1 VNSAQA
7 PKADLVS
14 GTASGAARKGII
26 AAGIQ
31 EHDLVPGRSDRL
43 KDCLKLDRA
52 SGRAALAAISHVCRR
67 EDVSAGEVHAVA
79 SIEDDGVIGTLRFG
93 LEVIQRCMKLRV
105 GEILFSITLKP
116 CCRRSAETFPA
127 QGTFLYRLSITL
139 PSSRVMRIMCS
150 GRKVKPDSQ
159 REVSQ
164 FVILGAYRAWQKR
177 ARRRGTKD
185 ECFQWIT
192 KTAVPAIGT
201 E

>member
-105 GEILFSITLKP
+105 GEILFFDYLEAVLPEK
-116 CCRRSAETFPA
+116 CRDLSSAR
-127 QGTFLYRLSITL
+127 YLSL
-139 PSSRVMRIMCS
+139 SSLHNLAV
-150 GRKVKPDSQ
+150 
-159 REVSQ
+159 
-164 FVILGAYRAWQKR
+164 F
-177 ARRRGTKD
+177 ARD
-185 ECFQWIT
+185 
-192 KTAVPAIGT
+192 AHYV
-201 E
+201 